1 MKLALVSIKPNFAD
15 TLNCNRDF
23 IESILSNV
31 STRYSR
37 TFLETLQDPR
47 GLNYS
52 IPLVTYILFRMDDI
66 IATSNREHGNT
77 AINYDSLMRFVN
89 MFVTHKTETL
99 PPAIYYIPKFNLHHH
114 GNICHLNTCLLMISS
129 LYDLLVTLNGI
140 ANDQLTHGVD
150 VLRSIMLASYSPIDM
165 QPCNLL
171 ELIRILRI
179 DISQIIPAEE
189 TMVQLINLIEPVVSK
204 NLILNWD
211 FAHNCLPDKADT
223 DLTMNQII
231 DKYVPLYLLVN
242 GQDFNVATEVSMNN
256 QFIPTYSTGNH
267 LYKLSSVIVHMGA
280 HFFNIFMKNDECIVK
295 DDLVHRFKS
304 SNTDITKIGRSVQ
317 ITQVCYVRVK

>member
-1 MKLALVSIKPNFAD
+1 MKLALVSIKPNFTD
-15 TLNCNRDF
+15 VLNHNRNF

-31 STRYSR
+31 SIRYSR

-52 IPLVTYILFRMDDI
+52 LPLVTYILFNMDDI
-66 IATSNREHGNT
+66 IATSNREHGNNV
-77 AINYDSLMRFVN
+77 INHDSIMRFVD
-89 MFVTHKTETL
+89 MFITRKSEIL
-99 PPAIYYIPKFNLHHH
+99 PSAMYYIPKFNLHHY

-129 LYDLLVTLNGI
+129 LYELLVALNAI
-140 ANDQLTHGVD
+140 EDDKITHGVD
-150 VLRSIMLASYSPIDM
+150 VLRSILMASYSPVDV

-171 ELIRILRI
+171 ELIRILKI

-189 TMVQLINLIEPVVSK
+189 TMFQLINIIEPVVSK

-211 FAHNCLPDKADT
+211 FAHHCLPDKADT
-223 DLTMNQII
+223 DLTINQII
-231 DKYVPLYLLVN
+231 DKYAPLYLLVN
-242 GQDFNVATEVSMNN
+242 GQDFNVATDVSMNN

-280 HFFNIFMKNDECIVK
+280 HFINIFMKNDECIVK
-295 DDLVHRFKS
+295 DDLVHRYRS
-304 SNTDITKIGRSVQ
+304 SNIDITRISRSIQ